1 MKCHCAIMFWTRGK
15 RRIGSN
21 SADTSSDLLPRR
33 DAQNT
38 IMLMRAANSKVSA
51 ALDDFQKKVKAEK
64 VRTSIVTNLTRPSLN
79 KTEQA
84 QRVDDKG

>member
-1 MKCHCAIMFWTRGK
+1 
-15 RRIGSN
+15 
-21 SADTSSDLLPRR
+21 
-33 DAQNT
+33 
-38 IMLMRAANSKVSA
+38 VSA

-64 VRTSIVTNLTRPSLN
+64 VRTSIVTNKRPSLN